1 MINEQQFASVAD
13 VNRQE
18 DTLFISGANLEFER
32 IDNEFPITRFL
43 MSIIRKKLGP
53 SQGYS
58 ERIGCFIITTF
69 PESAVAQINSIDYF
83 PQTGQT

>member
-53 SQGYS
+53 SQGYF
-58 ERIGCFIITTF
+58 ERIGCFISRPF
-69 PESAVAQINSIDYF
+69 QKAQLLK
-83 PQTGQT
+83 